1 MVDFL
6 LDPAALGVPRGE
18 DEAEPYLR
26 RLLALQSLARTDGV
40 RMLSLHDAQDVLV
53 QAQVYPL
60 WDNIPEGEWF
70 HRRSVAELANTLLLG
85 TFYDDLLDV
94 EVLVDNATC
103 TPDQHLVGRPDVLID
118 AHHRLLCLT
127 ALGAEIADVQS
138 APVFTAGL
146 PQPATGCPVD
156 FEGQALVDS
165 RSSVVDPEP
174 RPYAGNGIL
183 VESLDAAIEQINP
196 EAEWPLKD
204 MQRLAL
210 NVCIAKVQPIF
221 SWPQTRPWS
230 FGKSFVKR
238 ATELGFLTEPAKIKR
253 LLEVCADVVL
263 EGGRGEPHP
272 IRTSKSG
279 NAPDLVR
286 VRDQAAAMRRDMSRD
301 GHLHYWATTRGPE
314 FSYITTEHDDYTILA
329 D

>member
-1 MVDFL
+1 
-6 LDPAALGVPRGE
+6 
-18 DEAEPYLR
+18 
-26 RLLALQSLARTDGV
+26 
-40 RMLSLHDAQDVLV
+40 MLTLHDAQQVLA

-60 WDNIPEGEWF
+60 WDNIPEGDWF
-70 HRRSVAELANTLLLG
+70 PRSGVQELVSNLLLG

-94 EVLVDNATC
+94 EVLVENSTC
-103 TPDQHLVGRPDVLID
+103 TPDQHLLGRPDVLID

-127 ALGAEIADVQS
+127 VLGAEIARVPS

-146 PQPATGCPVD
+146 SRPASSCAIE
-156 FEGQALVDS
+156 FSGQALVDS
-165 RSSVVDPEP
+165 RSPGIDSGT
-174 RPYAGNGIL
+174 RSYAGNGIL
-183 VESLDAAIEQINP
+183 VESLGAAIEQIDP
-196 EAEWPLKD
+196 ETEWPLKD

-210 NVCIAKVQPIF
+210 DVYIAQAQGVV
-221 SWPQTRPWS
+221 SWPQKRMWS

-238 ATELGFLTEPAKIKR
+238 AKELGFLTEAAKIKR

-279 NAPDLVR
+279 NAADLVR
-286 VRDQAAAMRRDMSRD
+286 VRDRATAMRRDVSRD

-314 FSYITTEHDDYTILA
+314 FSYITTEHNDYTILA